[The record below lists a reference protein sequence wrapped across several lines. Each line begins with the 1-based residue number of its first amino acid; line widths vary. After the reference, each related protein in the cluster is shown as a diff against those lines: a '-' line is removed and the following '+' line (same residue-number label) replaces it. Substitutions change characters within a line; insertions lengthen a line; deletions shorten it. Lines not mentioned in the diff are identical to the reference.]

1 MDGRLPEDGLADG
14 LYEELISVGLRRRL
28 DAIDDD
34 GKYVEKV
41 GEVETPSVLAEYA
54 ASVIK
59 NGLEILT
66 EEGTSGSEQARL
78 VNEVVSL
85 VHRRVRDSLDAEVAD
100 PVEQLKALA
109 NSPEARLK
117 KQKACDWTRPE
128 TSIATSSLFTGAPR
142 EPSLYTELG
151 KEIGSCDSIDLV
163 VSFIRWSG
171 VSMILDELKKFTDSG
186 KKLRIITTS
195 YMGATEPKAIA
206 ELARL
211 NNTEIRISYDS
222 QRTRLHAKAYLFNR
236 RSGYSTAYVGSSNLT
251 NPAMTSGCEWNV
263 KISKVDQRELF
274 KKVEA
279 SYEGLWNSDDYTLY
293 TNDDYDRLKE
303 ELERAGQKTNGTRK
317 SFFFDLRPYPYQEAI
332 LERLEAERQAHASY
346 KNLVV
351 AATGTGKTMIAAF
364 DYKRQCEKAG
374 KRLTLLFVAHRKEI
388 LEQSVETFREVL
400 KESQFGELYVGGYKP
415 SQIQHLFVSIDML
428 NQRNFVD
435 ELSEKHYDYIVLDE
449 CHHAAA
455 KSYQPL
461 LEHFKPVFLLGLTA
475 TPERMDGES
484 ILPYF
489 NERIAAEIR
498 LPDAIN
504 RKLLC
509 PFIYFGVE
517 DMVDLSALK
526 WKRGG
531 YDRTELENVYVQER
545 SVAVERAKKI
555 VNSLERYV
563 ADLDRMKGLAFCV
576 SVAHA
581 QFMAEFFNK
590 CGIASKALS
599 GETSE
604 SERSAVRSELQTGKV
619 KLVCVVDLYNEGVD
633 IKEINTVLFL
643 RPTESLT
650 VFLQQLGRGLRLA
663 DNKPCLTVLDFIGQA
678 HRKYRFYEAKYN
690 ALLPSHNPGVRKELE
705 EGFPHLPR
713 GCYVKLEKKAQ
724 RYILDNLKY
733 STTGRNALVER
744 IKTFEEE
751 TGAPLTIGN
760 FLTYYHLEPRALYG
774 QKLTLT
780 DVQKN
785 PDSPQLDAEMWKK
798 LYHVATLDSLEL
810 LKYASEKL
818 ADLDS
823 VDPLKTTERERGYW
837 NMTYSCFDNQKPGSF
852 EELLER
858 LRAYFAANDVYME
871 EIKGL
876 VSYLRDSI
884 EFISVR
890 EELPYENALDVHC
903 AYTRAQILASLDFW
917 KTSSEGVA
925 RIEEKK
931 TTCLFVTLN
940 KSNSYYSPQTAYHD
954 YSINSELFHW
964 QSQNATSE
972 DTAVGQRYIRHAEL
986 GETILLFVREAK
998 EDKSGSIPFTFLGK
1012 ASYVKHT
1019 GNKPMSITWR
1029 LERPIPARF
1038 LEVTDKLGVS

>member
-388 LEQSVETFREVL
+388 LE
-400 KESQFGELYVGGYKP
+400 
-415 SQIQHLFVSIDML
+415 
-428 NQRNFVD
+428 
-435 ELSEKHYDYIVLDE
+435 
-449 CHHAAA
+449 
-455 KSYQPL
+455 
-461 LEHFKPVFLLGLTA
+461 
-475 TPERMDGES
+475 
-484 ILPYF
+484 
-489 NERIAAEIR
+489 
-498 LPDAIN
+498 
-504 RKLLC
+504 
-509 PFIYFGVE
+509 
-517 DMVDLSALK
+517 
-526 WKRGG
+526 
-531 YDRTELENVYVQER
+531 
-545 SVAVERAKKI
+545 
-555 VNSLERYV
+555 
-563 ADLDRMKGLAFCV
+563 
-576 SVAHA
+576 
-581 QFMAEFFNK
+581 
-590 CGIASKALS
+590 
-599 GETSE
+599 
-604 SERSAVRSELQTGKV
+604 
-619 KLVCVVDLYNEGVD
+619 
-633 IKEINTVLFL
+633 
-643 RPTESLT
+643 
-650 VFLQQLGRGLRLA
+650 
-663 DNKPCLTVLDFIGQA
+663 
-678 HRKYRFYEAKYN
+678 
-690 ALLPSHNPGVRKELE
+690 
-705 EGFPHLPR
+705 
-713 GCYVKLEKKAQ
+713 
-724 RYILDNLKY
+724 
-733 STTGRNALVER
+733 
-744 IKTFEEE
+744 
-751 TGAPLTIGN
+751 
-760 FLTYYHLEPRALYG
+760 
-774 QKLTLT
+774 
-780 DVQKN
+780 
-785 PDSPQLDAEMWKK
+785 
-798 LYHVATLDSLEL
+798 
-810 LKYASEKL
+810 
-818 ADLDS
+818 
-823 VDPLKTTERERGYW
+823 
-837 NMTYSCFDNQKPGSF
+837 
-852 EELLER
+852 
-858 LRAYFAANDVYME
+858 
-871 EIKGL
+871 
-876 VSYLRDSI
+876 
-884 EFISVR
+884 
-890 EELPYENALDVHC
+890 
-903 AYTRAQILASLDFW
+903 
-917 KTSSEGVA
+917 
-925 RIEEKK
+925 
-931 TTCLFVTLN
+931 
-940 KSNSYYSPQTAYHD
+940 
-954 YSINSELFHW
+954 
-964 QSQNATSE
+964 
-972 DTAVGQRYIRHAEL
+972 
-986 GETILLFVREAK
+986 
-998 EDKSGSIPFTFLGK
+998 
-1012 ASYVKHT
+1012 
-1019 GNKPMSITWR
+1019 
-1029 LERPIPARF
+1029 
-1038 LEVTDKLGVS
+1038 